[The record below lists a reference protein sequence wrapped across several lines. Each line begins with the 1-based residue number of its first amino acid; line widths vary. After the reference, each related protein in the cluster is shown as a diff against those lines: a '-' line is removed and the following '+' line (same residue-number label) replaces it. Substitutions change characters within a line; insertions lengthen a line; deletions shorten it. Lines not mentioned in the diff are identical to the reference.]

1 MLSRYVP
8 PGRVVE
14 EHGALQVSEPDD
26 ELDPYYRTTADFK
39 SMYGFDETV
48 LLDLC
53 LQLFVVESRN
63 VCGTVL

>member
-1 MLSRYVP
+1 LES
-8 PGRVVE
+8 E
-14 EHGALQVSEPDD
+14 SDHDLQAV
-26 ELDPYYRTTADFK
+26 TADFK

-63 VCGTVL
+63 RRRHACGTVPRNGVVTPQ